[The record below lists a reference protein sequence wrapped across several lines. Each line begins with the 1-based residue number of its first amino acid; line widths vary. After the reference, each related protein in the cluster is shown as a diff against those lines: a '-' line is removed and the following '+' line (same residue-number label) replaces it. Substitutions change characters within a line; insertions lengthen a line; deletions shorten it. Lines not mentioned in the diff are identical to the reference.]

1 MSMLI
6 VNFFDA
12 VKANSSIKLVFVLV
26 MSIFLS
32 ACGAG
37 VGEEAALNNTSA
49 VDSQTPT
56 EGEEQPP
63 VEVTSLQI
71 SSHPQALTI
80 DAGENAIFTISASG
94 GGTLSFQWRK
104 GEQNI
109 DGATA
114 NSLVLTNVSESD
126 AALYDVVVSN
136 SAGSQIS
143 LAALLTVNTPIIVI
157 PTIDPVLITSQPQAI
172 TVDENASA
180 SFSVQVTGDGTITYQ
195 WLKDSQTING
205 ATSASLNIASV
216 SMSDAATYRVRVTN
230 SQGSVLSSAVAL
242 TVTALPEPVAIT
254 SQPQAITVD
263 ENASASFSVQVT
275 GDGTIT
281 YQWLKDSQT
290 INGAT
295 SASLNI
301 ASVSMSDAA
310 TYRVQVTNSQGS
322 VLSNAVAL
330 TVTALPESVAITSQ
344 PQAITVDENASASF
358 SVQVTGDGTIIYQ
371 WLKDSQTIN
380 GATSAS
386 LNIASVSMSDAAA
399 YRVRVTNSQGS
410 VLSNAVALTVT
421 ALPEA
426 VAIISQPQAITVD
439 ENASASFSVQ
449 VTGDGA
455 ISYQW
460 LKDEQTIN
468 GATSGSLNIASVSMS
483 DAASYRVQV
492 TNSQGSVLSN
502 AVALTVTALP
512 EAVAIISQ
520 PQAITVDE
528 NASASFSVQVT
539 GDGEITYQWLKDS
552 QTINGATSASL
563 NIASVSMSDAA
574 SYRVQVTNSQGSVL
588 SNAVAL
594 TVTALPE
601 PVAITSQPQAITVDE
616 NASASFSVQVTGDGT
631 ITYQWLKNGEIID
644 GENSASLSLNSV
656 TSSDAGNYSVI
667 VSNSIVSDAA
677 SLNVTVVQVTSSIE
691 LTWDIPQAREDGSDL
706 PLWEING
713 YLIVYGNDENNLSNQ
728 LVVEGASNTMAQLL
742 DLASGTYYF
751 AIATVDSDGVQ
762 GAYSNVIQQSI

>member
-1 MSMLI
+1 MSSL
-6 VNFFDA
+6 NLLDA
-12 VKANSSIKLVFVLV
+12 IKAKSNTKLAFALV
-26 MSIFLS
+26 MSFLLS

-37 VGEEAALNNTSA
+37 AGGEDPLDNSANNE
-49 VDSQTPT
+49 SQTPT
-56 EGEEQPP
+56 EEEQIPD
-63 VEVTSLQI
+63 VVAAVQI
-71 SSHPQALTI
+71 SSQPQGLTVE
-80 DAGENAIFTISASG
+80 AGENASFSISASG

-109 DGATA
+109 DGATS

-157 PTIDPVLITSQPQAI
+157 PTIDPVLIT
-172 TVDENASA
+172 
-180 SFSVQVTGDGTITYQ
+180 
-195 WLKDSQTING
+195 
-205 ATSASLNIASV
+205 
-216 SMSDAATYRVRVTN
+216 
-230 SQGSVLSSAVAL
+230 
-242 TVTALPEPVAIT
+242 
-254 SQPQAITVD
+254 
-263 ENASASFSVQVT
+263 
-275 GDGTIT
+275 
-281 YQWLKDSQT
+281 
-290 INGAT
+290 
-295 SASLNI
+295 
-301 ASVSMSDAA
+301 
-310 TYRVQVTNSQGS
+310 
-322 VLSNAVAL
+322 
-330 TVTALPESVAITSQ
+330 
-344 PQAITVDENASASF
+344 
-358 SVQVTGDGTIIYQ
+358 
-371 WLKDSQTIN
+371 
-380 GATSAS
+380 
-386 LNIASVSMSDAAA
+386 
-399 YRVRVTNSQGS
+399 
-410 VLSNAVALTVT
+410 
-421 ALPEA
+421 
-426 VAIISQPQAITVD
+426 SQPQAITVD